1 VQAQDSYTHF
11 MKSPDHHHIMQR
23 VKVGMIGLAAVILL
37 IAIAS
42 TILGSLNRDNP
53 PVETA
58 GAAQSNMVADMAVAN
73 ATAPSSEPLAELGV
87 APAPVNAQS
96 PAESA
101 R

>member
-1 VQAQDSYTHF
+1 

-42 TILGSLNRDNP
+42 TILGSLKHDEP
-53 PVETA
+53 PVAAA
-58 GAAQSNMVADMAVAN
+58 GAAQSNMVADMTMAN
-73 ATAPSSEPLAELGV
+73 AASPSSSEPLAELGV
-87 APAPVNAQS
+87 APAPVNTQA

-101 R
+101 H

>member
-1 VQAQDSYTHF
+1 

-42 TILGSLNRDNP
+42 TILGSLNRDEP
-53 PVETA
+53 PVVAA
-58 GAAQSNMVADMAVAN
+58 GAAQSNMVAGMAM
-73 ATAPSSEPLAELGV
+73 ATPASSEPLAELGV
-87 APAPVNAQS
+87 APAPVNSQAS
-96 PAESA
+96 AEAA

>member
-1 VQAQDSYTHF
+1 

-42 TILGSLNRDNP
+42 TILGSLNRDEP
-53 PVETA
+53 PVVAA
-58 GAAQSNMVADMAVAN
+58 GAAQSNMVADMTVAN
-73 ATAPSSEPLAELGV
+73 AATPSSNEPLAELGV
-87 APAPVNAQS
+87 APAPVNTQA
-96 PAESA
+96 PAEPA

>member
-1 VQAQDSYTHF
+1 

-42 TILGSLNRDNP
+42 TILGSLNRDEP
-53 PVETA
+53 PATVA
-58 GAAQSNMVADMAVAN
+58 GASQSNMVADMTLAN
-73 ATAPSSEPLAELGV
+73 ATAPSSSEPLAELGV
-87 APAPVNAQS
+87 APAPVNTQA
-96 PAESA
+96 PADPA